1 MDSHEHDSQA
11 SGVLAPPFPM
21 AENFHLVSLHG
32 PSGERRFPADVLR
45 EDVQPLPATA
55 WVAFVGDE
63 LGDLPVYAADLMRRL
78 TTLKCRWVAQASLRF
93 LEKPYLIE
101 LAQQSQCQALIFD
114 GEHLAHHYLTTES
127 AASPE
132 HLSQLTQSLR
142 RLAERG
148 LVSIVR
154 FVFGYDSDDEG
165 VFERTARFCLEARI
179 GLPIFSVF
187 TPQSE
192 SALFQNLDREGR
204 LLHKDVALYDGNH
217 VVFQP
222 KLMTPEALANGL
234 CWARQQVYSP
244 GAIWRRVFSWNG
256 NPVQRLLANYQQ
268 RRLFQRDPRGI
279 YTEAMRL
286 LRQWTQPIPVR
297 EQASFIST
305 LKDAVGGTKRHL
317 QGALLCVAAIRDERL
332 HALTL
337 RLEGVLDASGAK
349 EILQRIQEA
358 IHAGHQKIVLDLQGL
373 ESVSPTVIT
382 RFLEENAQSLMALH
396 GHVVFRHLHVA
407 LDAVRTNL
415 GGVLPNSE
423 LFDLATEEA

>member
-11 SGVLAPPFPM
+11 SGVLAPPFPIS
-21 AENFHLVSLHG
+21 ENFHLVSLRG

-45 EDVQPLPATA
+45 EDVQPLPATT
-55 WVAFVGDE
+55 WVAFVDDE
-63 LGDLPVYAADLMRRL
+63 LGEPPVYAADLMRRL
-78 TTLKCRWVAQASLRF
+78 TILKCRWVAQASLHF
-93 LEKPYLIE
+93 PEKPHLIE
-101 LAQQSQCQALIFD
+101 LAQQSQCRALIFD

-132 HLSQLTQSLR
+132 RLSQLASSFR
-142 RLAERG
+142 RLAESG

-154 FVFGYDSDDEG
+154 FIFGYDSDDEG

-179 GLPIFSVF
+179 GLPLFSVF
-187 TPQSE
+187 TPQPE
-192 SALFQNLDREGR
+192 STLFLDLDRVGR
-204 LLHKDVALYDGNH
+204 LLHKDATLYNGNH

-234 CWARQQVYSP
+234 CWVRQQVYSP
-244 GAIWRRVFSWNG
+244 GAIWQRVFSWNG

-268 RRLFQRDPRGI
+268 RRLYRRDPRGS

-286 LRQWTQPIPVR
+286 LRQWTQPIPVC

-305 LKDAVGGTKRHL
+305 LKEAVGGTKRHL

-332 HALTL
+332 RALTL

-358 IHAGHQKIVLDLQGL
+358 IRAGHQKVVLDLQGL

-396 GHVVFRHLHVA
+396 GHVVFRHLHAA
-407 LDAVRTNL
+407 LDAIRINL